1 MGDGK
6 RTIEERTITREEF
19 AEKCE
24 EMIEL
29 VAKRKCIFVITK
41 EGKPFV
47 MMRPAPRAPRLRK
60 PTGG

>member
-1 MGDGK
+1 MGKGK
-6 RTIEERTITREEF
+6 RTIEERSVTREEL
-19 AEKCE
+19 AENCE

-47 MMRPAPRAPRLRK
+47 MMTPAPRMPRLRK
-60 PTGG
+60 PTEG